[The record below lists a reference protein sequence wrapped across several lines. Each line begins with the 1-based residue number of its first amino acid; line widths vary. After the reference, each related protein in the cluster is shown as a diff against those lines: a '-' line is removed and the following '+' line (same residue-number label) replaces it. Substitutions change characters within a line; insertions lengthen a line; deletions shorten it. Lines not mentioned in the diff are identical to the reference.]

1 MIKSSWT
8 SSTILEWFWGG
19 LSSSCKSNAVS
30 CSFVLQFD
38 CCGVEDNGYK
48 MYFQNTNAT
57 AGDDFPQS
65 CCATGGNLTCP
76 KTVGQAERAN
86 PKVFKKTV
94 RKCRTNVE
102 LNWLD

>member
-1 MIKSSWT
+1 M
-8 SSTILEWFWGG
+8 
-19 LSSSCKSNAVS
+19 
-30 CSFVLQFD
+30 QFD

-48 MYFQNTNAT
+48 MYFQNANAT

-65 CCATGGNLTCP
+65 CCATGNLTCP

-102 LNWLD
+102 LNWLDYFVFIDTIWMLMILTIDFN